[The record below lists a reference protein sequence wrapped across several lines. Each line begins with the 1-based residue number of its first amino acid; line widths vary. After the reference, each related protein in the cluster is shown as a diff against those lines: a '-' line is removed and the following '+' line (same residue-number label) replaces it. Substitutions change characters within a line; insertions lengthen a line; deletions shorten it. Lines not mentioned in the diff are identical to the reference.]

1 LFEVKRVQKIP
12 IESYIK
18 IYNIIL
24 YTYRKMAEKLTR
36 EQLKGL
42 TAEEKIEYQRK
53 QNAARVAAY
62 RANKKEKA
70 AEYNRTCKK
79 DCINRPENREKY
91 KELNKQYVARH
102 NKQKSEVLLNF
113 EVMKA
118 NKNAE
123 KLNENAKNARELREE
138 GKAIIRRIN
147 KRMEKKN
154 LFYFCYF
161 ISLHER
167 EPNLKWEILIY
178 NYPITYL
185 TIIYLTIIY

>member
-1 LFEVKRVQKIP
+1 M
-12 IESYIK
+12 SG
-18 IYNIIL
+18 
-24 YTYRKMAEKLTR
+24 KLTR

-62 RANKKEKA
+62 REANKEKA
-70 AEYNRTCKK
+70 AEYNRTYKK
-79 DCINRPENREKY
+79 DYINRPENREKY

-102 NKQKSEVLLNF
+102 NKQKREVLLNF

-123 KLNENAKNARELREE
+123 KLNENAKNAKALMEE

-147 KRMEKKN
+147 KRMEQKN
-154 LFYFCYF
+154 
-161 ISLHER
+161 
-167 EPNLKWEILIY
+167 
-178 NYPITYL
+178 
-185 TIIYLTIIY
+185 